1 MKGMKMIKSL
11 LMMSMLTMAFS
22 VHAQNT
28 ATGVASEDALQ
39 VQKEL
44 IEPPIRVDAKS
55 VQKTIYKTV
64 FKQEMKDTRPSEA
77 AEEE

>member
-1 MKGMKMIKSL
+1 MKLI
-11 LMMSMLTMAFS
+11 LMMMLTMSFS

-28 ATGVASEDALQ
+28 PTGVSNEDALK
-39 VQKEL
+39 VQSEL
-44 IEPPIRVDAKS
+44 YEPPIRVDAKS
-55 VQKTIYKTV
+55 VQKTVYKNV